1 VRAVSGE
8 EGAGT
13 AVSECVGECAPGG
26 EVERRGDGEGGAGDG
41 DTGGGAR
48 KKGGGRPEVGE
59 DPDKRAPLVGERERG
74 GREAAGCWRAT
85 WAGMGMGRG

>member
-26 EVERRGDGEGGAGDG
+26 EVERRGEAGEAGWRRGMAGGGAGEEG
-41 DTGGGAR
+41 E
-48 KKGGGRPEVGE
+48 GGRPEVG
-59 DPDKRAPLVGERERG
+59 DSPDRGAPPVGG
-74 GREAAGCWRAT
+74 
-85 WAGMGMGRG
+85 